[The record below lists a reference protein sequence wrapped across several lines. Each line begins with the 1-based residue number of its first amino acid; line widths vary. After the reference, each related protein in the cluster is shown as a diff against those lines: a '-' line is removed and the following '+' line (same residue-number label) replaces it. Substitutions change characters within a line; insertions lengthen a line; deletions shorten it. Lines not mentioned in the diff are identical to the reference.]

1 MKRLAIFGGLV
12 VLFTMVI
19 SGVALAA
26 TPQDIYDDFA
36 ADGRLD
42 GTYTEAEFQAY
53 LNDATVHGYGDPG
66 IIAGLDK
73 KVIEILGGRETFPF
87 TGFEVAFASLAMLAL
102 VGVGVGL
109 RTRAGRAR

>member
-1 MKRLAIFGGLV
+1 MKRLALLSVLV
-12 VLFTMVI
+12 VLFVMAL

-36 ADGRLD
+36 ADGKLD

-66 IIAGLDK
+66 IIADLDK
-73 KVIEILGGRETFPF
+73 KVTEILGGRETFPF
-87 TGFEVAFASLAMLAL
+87 TGFEVVFAGLAVLAL
-102 VGVGVGL
+102 VGAGVGL
-109 RTRAGRAR
+109 RARADRGR